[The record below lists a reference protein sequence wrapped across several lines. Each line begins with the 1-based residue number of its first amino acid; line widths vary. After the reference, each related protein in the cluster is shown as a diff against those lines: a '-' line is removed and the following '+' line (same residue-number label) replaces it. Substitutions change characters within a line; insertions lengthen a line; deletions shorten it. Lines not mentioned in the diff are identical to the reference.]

1 MAYTPSL
8 DPRLYIN
15 ANQDVD
21 DLFREQ
27 MRNQD
32 ITPVSSDSSKPR
44 FTIVVGPS
52 PFSMPR
58 GWEFFLTAPYEGA
71 SYISTVLFNAG
82 YPVKIVDVRY
92 SPDPLRAAYEQIAG
106 DTDVLGLCTF
116 EDNFPWCQQLMQ
128 RIKEDFPKMPII
140 CGGSLVT
147 SVPHIFME
155 HTECDVAVISEGE
168 ITILELMQAYTDG
181 RWRANRNGVT
191 AKSSSRLK
199 SIRGIFFRQTD
210 QKGRKKGYFAT
221 DPRGQMMDLDAL
233 PKMNLNLWPQAQ
245 THRGLQPQIISSYS
259 RGCKMDCSFCYRTTP
274 QERAK
279 SPEKLD
285 AELAT
290 LKEEHNIEFVFF
302 VDLTFTSHK
311 KQTLDILNV
320 IKAHDIRW
328 TCLTRCA
335 DVDKE
340 RAKAMEDSGCDIA
353 LFGVESLGKDVLKEA
368 RKGNSENITI
378 KAQRTIE
385 EAGVRFGG
393 LTIVGL
399 PNETEDSLDH
409 MCQWAEENNHITRV
423 KYLSLMPGTTVYQQ
437 GVENGHIRSEVDHLN
452 WLSIEQA
459 LYEDEFINVTN
470 MSEAKMRE
478 GYKRI
483 YDSYRPGPVMDFNH
497 WPAYFSYHH
506 PNSDSGQTH
515 AQQYGGASWRARF
528 SSAAP
533 LLVPGSE
540 NYTLDKV
547 GAAGMAERG
556 SKLIPCGAKDLTF
569 DEDRIPAKH
578 NGYMGI
584 LNPAEDK
591 YEESQKQQF
600 QEQQFQ
606 EQLRQRS
613 SFILD
618 INTMS
623 FVHKD
628 FHERIK
634 ENVMSEL
641 KEYKKATVHVMAM
654 SKASK

>member
-1 MAYTPSL
+1 MPYTPSL
-8 DPRLYIN
+8 DPRLYVD
-15 ANQDVD
+15 ANQDID
-21 DLFREQ
+21 TLYRER
-27 MRNQD
+27 MRDQD
-32 ITPVSSDSSKPR
+32 RTPVSTDSNKPR

-58 GWEFFLTAPYEGA
+58 GWEFFLTSPYEGA

-92 SPDPLRAAYEQIAG
+92 SPDPLRAAYEQIIN
-106 DTDVLGLCTF
+106 DTDVLGICTF
-116 EDNFPWCQQLMQ
+116 EDNFPWVQKLMEF
-128 RIKEDFPKMPII
+128 IKAERPKMPII

-155 HTECDVAVISEGE
+155 HTQCDVAVISEGE
-168 ITILELMQAYTDG
+168 ITILELMEAYTEG
-181 RWRANRNGVT
+181 RWRTNRNGVT
-191 AKSSSRLK
+191 TKSTAQLK
-199 SIRGIFFRQTD
+199 EIKGIFFRKTD
-210 QKGRKKGYFAT
+210 SKGRAKGFHSTPA
-221 DPRGQMMDLDAL
+221 RGQMMDLDAL

-245 THRGLQPQIISSYS
+245 TERGLQPQIISSYS

-285 AELAT
+285 EELAT

-311 KQTLDILNV
+311 KQTMEILSV
-320 IKAHDIRW
+320 IKDHDIRW

-368 RKGNSENITI
+368 RKGNTENTTI
-378 KAQRTIE
+378 RAQRMME
-385 EAGVRFGG
+385 ESGVRFGG

-399 PNETEDSLDH
+399 PNETEESLDH
-409 MCQWAEENNHITRV
+409 MCIWAEENNHITRV

-459 LYEDEFINVTN
+459 LYEDEFINVTE

-497 WPAYFSYHH
+497 WPAFFSYHH

-515 AQQYGGASWRARF
+515 AQQYGGKDWRASF

-540 NYTLDKV
+540 DYTLDKV
-547 GAAGMAERG
+547 GVKGMAERG
-556 SKLIPCGAKDLTF
+556 SALIDCGAKVMRF
-569 DEDRIPAKH
+569 DKDNFPTH
-578 NGYMGI
+578 FNGRMRLPKTAVEGRD
-584 LNPAEDK
+584 ARG
-591 YEESQKQQF
+591 QK
-600 QEQQFQ
+600 
-606 EQLRQRS
+606 
-613 SFILD
+613 
-618 INTMS
+618 
-623 FVHKD
+623 
-628 FHERIK
+628 
-634 ENVMSEL
+634 
-641 KEYKKATVHVMAM
+641 
-654 SKASK
+654 